1 MESGSIQQLK
11 QRIPPNSMEA
21 EQSVLGSM
29 LLDKEA
35 VAAAAEVLHGEDF
48 YSDAH
53 REIYEAILDIYDRG
67 MPVDLV
73 TLAEALRQRG
83 TLESVGGG
91 TYISD
96 LSMSVP
102 STANVRYY
110 VRIVEEKAVLR
121 RLIAASGD
129 IMQESYA
136 ASEDLD
142 IIIDHAEKKI
152 FDISQRKNDQNFEP
166 IKTILLDTYSRI
178 EELTKNKGKI
188 VGVATGFRDFDL
200 RTSGL
205 NPSDFV
211 LIAGRPSM
219 GKTSFAL
226 NIAQYAAV
234 HSKVPVA
241 IFSLEMSKDQLVQRM
256 LSCQAHIEL
265 QKIRTGDLTEEDW
278 IKLVHAAT
286 PLSQAPIFIDDTP
299 AISAMEIRSKA
310 RRLKLEHGLGMIV
323 IDYLQL
329 MSGRGNIESRQQ
341 EVSDIS
347 RSLKALARELEV
359 PVVTL
364 SQLSRGP
371 EARQDHRPMLSD
383 LRESGAIEQ
392 DADLVVFLYRDEYY
406 NPDSEKQNIAEAII
420 AKQRNGP
427 TGTVELVW
435 LGQYTQF
442 ASYERNRQEY

>member
-1 MESGSIQQLK
+1 MDPIMQA
-11 QRIPPNSMEA
+11 QRIPPHNLDA

-35 VAAAAEVLHGEDF
+35 VAAASEVLQGEDF

-53 REIYEAILDIYDRG
+53 KEIYEAILDTYDQG
-67 MPVDLV
+67 KPVDLV

-83 TLESVGGG
+83 SLDAVGGG

-102 STANVRYY
+102 STANIRYY
-110 VRIVEEKAVLR
+110 VSIIEEKSILR
-121 RLIAASGD
+121 KLIGASNE
-129 IMQESYA
+129 IIKESYE
-136 ASEDLD
+136 ASEDMD

-152 FDISQRKNDQNFEP
+152 FDISQKKNKQSYES
-166 IKTILLDTYSRI
+166 IKTILLETYSKI
-178 EELTKNKGKI
+178 EEMSKNKGKI
-188 VGVATGFRDFDL
+188 TGVPTGFRDFDM

-211 LIAGRPSM
+211 LIAARPSM
-219 GKTSFAL
+219 GKTSFAM
-226 NIAQYAAV
+226 NIAQNAAV
-234 HSKVPVA
+234 RYKVPVA
-241 IFSLEMSKDQLVQRM
+241 IFSLEMAKDQLAQRM
-256 LSCQAHIEL
+256 LSSEANVEL

-278 IKLVHAAT
+278 VKLVNAAT

-299 AISAMEIRSKA
+299 GVTAMEVRSKA
-310 RRLKLEHGLGMIV
+310 RRLKMEHNIGMVV

-329 MSGRGNIESRQQ
+329 MSGRGKTESRQQ
-341 EVSDIS
+341 EVSEIS
-347 RSLKALARELEV
+347 RSLKALARELQV
-359 PVVTL
+359 PIVAL

-383 LRESGAIEQ
+383 LRDSGAIEQ

-406 NPDSEKQNIAEAII
+406 NPDTEQQNIAEAII

-435 LGQYTQF
+435 LGQYTKF
-442 ASYERNRQEY
+442 ANYERHREDY